1 MLSESREKNGL
12 EGACSFDETHR
23 PGAQGPVMKSDIRV
37 SMTCI
42 FLLMC
47 GLPQCLAQRVR
58 NQTTY
63 CDDGGPS
70 VFALNAD
77 SLPKAV
83 IDSVM
88 NSAESKQVL
97 ADSDQ
102 RGADVSPEKILRGAR
117 IRLST
122 EGTTEFLVVGSAPL
136 SAADASWFWI
146 VRKNGARASVL
157 LWAAGNC
164 IEAKSSKT
172 LGYRDIE
179 VLWASAGSV
188 RTNTYHYD
196 GKAYRL
202 AHSQLQDRGHND

>member
-1 MLSESREKNGL
+1 MSWVL
-12 EGACSFDETHR
+12 
-23 PGAQGPVMKSDIRV
+23 
-37 SMTCI
+37 
-42 FLLMC
+42 LLMC
-47 GLPQCLAQRVR
+47 GLPPCLAQNVQ

-88 NSAESKQVL
+88 NAAESKHAL
-97 ADSDQ
+97 AGSDQ
-102 RGADVSPEKILRGAR
+102 TGTEIIPEKILHGVR
-117 IRLST
+117 IGLSRD
-122 EGTTEFLVVGSAPL
+122 GTPEFLVLGSAPL

-146 VRKNGARASVL
+146 VRKDDATASIL

-164 IEAKSSKT
+164 IEAKSSET
-172 LGYRDIE
+172 RGYRDIE
-179 VLWASAGSV
+179 VHWASARTE

-202 AHSQLQDRGHND
+202 AHSQTQDRGHND